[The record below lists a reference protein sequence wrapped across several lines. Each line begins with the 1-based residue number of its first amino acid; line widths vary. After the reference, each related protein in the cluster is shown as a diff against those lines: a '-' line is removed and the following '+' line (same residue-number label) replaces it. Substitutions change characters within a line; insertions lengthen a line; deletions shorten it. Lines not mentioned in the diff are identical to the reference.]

1 MKLMKFYIYISLFF
15 PSLFS
20 KFLFFFKLRLE
31 FHFIPSKI
39 NKYEFCCLIDPTNLI
54 QRYMDFYQ
62 VKKKDFRLK
71 IIIGQLKKL
80 QYSFRDFRFNGHL
93 IIFSKTS
100 KAIRLSI
107 HHRKRWPPLAQLVI
121 FFLFFFFSSSAFL
134 HSGCSFAVCMRNGR
148 LINGYSLFIIIIL
161 KHVNTD

>member
-1 MKLMKFYIYISLFF
+1 MNIYISLFF

-121 FFLFFFFSSSAFL
+121 FFLFFFFLLLCFL
-134 HSGCSFAVCMRNGR
+134 A
-148 LINGYSLFIIIIL
+148 
-161 KHVNTD
+161 

>member
-121 FFLFFFFSSSAFL
+121 FFLFFFFLLLCFL
-134 HSGCSFAVCMRNGR
+134 A
-148 LINGYSLFIIIIL
+148 
-161 KHVNTD
+161 